1 VLECLYSSSLFI
13 IVQVLICHVY
23 LSRTNC
29 LYLSSDIVE
38 LSDENGI
45 VKDLRRHP
53 YEYGVEYLKERETL
67 ILLKV
72 EGDYNMDI
80 RFNGEYSRSLTLV
93 YVLSG
98 IMVFTAIFI
107 VFVFSYISLAYGNF

>member
-1 VLECLYSSSLFI
+1 M
-13 IVQVLICHVY
+13 QVNICHVH

-72 EGDYNMDI
+72 EGEYNMDI
-80 RFNGEYSRSLTLV
+80 RFNRDYFGSLV
-93 YVLSG
+93 YMYKVG
-98 IMVFTAIFI
+98 
-107 VFVFSYISLAYGNF
+107 